1 MQVVSE
7 RSVYVG
13 TAGMGRLGTV
23 SLAHF
28 AVARS
33 TFHRGQSAIA
43 VEHVELCGLVQLI
56 PNRKER
62 TSLRLGHLCCSSRNT
77 YDQHVLHA
85 VFHVAKTGRLVAQAA
100 IDRPQDL

>member
-1 MQVVSE
+1 MLALLAW
-7 RSVYVG
+7 VG
-13 TAGMGRLGTV
+13 LAQPPWRILQSLGP
-23 SLAHF
+23 HPI
-28 AVARS
+28 
-33 TFHRGQSAIA
+33 RGQSAIA

-62 TSLRLGHLCCSSRNT
+62 TSLRLGHLCCSSRDT